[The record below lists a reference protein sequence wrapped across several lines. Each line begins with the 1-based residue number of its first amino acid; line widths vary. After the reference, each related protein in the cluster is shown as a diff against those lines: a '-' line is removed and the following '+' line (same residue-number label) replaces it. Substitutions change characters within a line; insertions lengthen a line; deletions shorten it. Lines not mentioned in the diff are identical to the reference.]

1 VTALDARADG
11 CQVERAARPG
21 LSWSV
26 KRQFLRYIAGMSDGR
41 CSVTDGAELGP
52 AHRASAPPA
61 AGAPRTGQFW
71 YSLRAAQAG
80 QGSTTLAFTGEVR
93 FSGHHGFLFV
103 RIADPVLT
111 VDSSGHA
118 VLTIAPADPAD
129 TAESDRLELAHL
141 RLTRQRDADAS
152 VSGAEALAH
161 WLGTDVRLTAA
172 GAELFGGAY
181 SAGETFDDLHLTS
194 PSRHQ
199 LTRGAVAQHPQQET

>member
-11 CQVERAARPG
+11 RQDERTARPG

-52 AHRASAPPA
+52 AHPASAPPA
-61 AGAPRTGQFW
+61 AGAPRTDQFW
-71 YSLRAAQAG
+71 YPLRTAQAG

-161 WLGTDVRLTAA
+161 WLGTDVRLTPA

-181 SAGETFDDLHLTS
+181 SAGETFDDLHLTI

-199 LTRGAVAQHPQQET
+199 LAGGAVAQHPEQET

>member
-1 VTALDARADG
+1 VTALDPRADG
-11 CQVERAARPG
+11 RQDERAARPG

-26 KRQFLRYIAGMSDGR
+26 KREFLRYIAGMSDGR
-41 CSVTDGAELGP
+41 CSVTDGAELGT
-52 AHRASAPPA
+52 AHPPSAPPTE
-61 AGAPRTGQFW
+61 GAPRTDQFW

-111 VDSSGHA
+111 VASSGHT
-118 VLTIAPADPAD
+118 VLTIAPPDPAD

-152 VSGAEALAH
+152 VTGAETLTH

-181 SAGETFDDLHLTS
+181 SAGQTFDDLHVTI
-194 PSRHQ
+194 PSRNQ
-199 LTRGAVAQHPQQET
+199 LTRGAVAQHPEQKT